1 MTIGLKIIVAAVNLV
16 CLVVTLI
23 YPNDATP
30 ISLLPCWITTGT
42 WLYNRLSSFSGKK
55 TKALVVLILPLAF
68 LTFCAAFSFCIGFAC
83 DYIAPE
89 SLSYPYYAI
98 KSDAIIPFGFQMNYA
113 VFQIFV
119 FVVCLLYSIMEIVFE
134 FVENNSNAQKTS
146 QKEST
151 KTPAQLVNEI

>member
-1 MTIGLKIIVAAVNLV
+1 MTIGLKNIVAAVNLV
-16 CLVVTLI
+16 CLFVTLI

-55 TKALVVLILPLAF
+55 TKALALILPLAF
-68 LTFCAAFSFCIGFAC
+68 LTLCAAISFCIGFAC
-83 DYIAPE
+83 DYIVPE

-98 KSDAIIPFGFQMNYA
+98 KSDAIIPVDFQMSYA
-113 VFQIFV
+113 LFQIFV
-119 FVVCLLYSIMEIVFE
+119 FVVCLLFSITEIIFE
-134 FVENNSNAQKTS
+134 FVGNNSNAQKTS